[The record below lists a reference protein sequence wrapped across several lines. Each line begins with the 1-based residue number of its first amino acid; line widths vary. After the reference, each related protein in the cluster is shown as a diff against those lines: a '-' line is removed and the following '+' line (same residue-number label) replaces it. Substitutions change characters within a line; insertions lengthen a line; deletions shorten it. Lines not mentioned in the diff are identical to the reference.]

1 MTNKPVE
8 QPDETASQVQRHRA
22 AFWKSTQNAVAGL
35 VYAWQTERNFR
46 IQFAC
51 GVCVLMA
58 ARALPITRFDWGLI
72 IITCGM
78 VIAAE
83 LINTVIERVV
93 DLVSPEYHPLA
104 KAAKDLG

>member
-1 MTNKPVE
+1 
-8 QPDETASQVQRHRA
+8 
-22 AFWKSTQNAVAGL
+22 
-35 VYAWQTERNFR
+35 
-46 IQFAC
+46 
-51 GVCVLMA
+51 MA

-104 KAAKDLG
+104 KAAKDVAAGMVLLTCLTAIIVGVIIFAPPLYQLCFAS